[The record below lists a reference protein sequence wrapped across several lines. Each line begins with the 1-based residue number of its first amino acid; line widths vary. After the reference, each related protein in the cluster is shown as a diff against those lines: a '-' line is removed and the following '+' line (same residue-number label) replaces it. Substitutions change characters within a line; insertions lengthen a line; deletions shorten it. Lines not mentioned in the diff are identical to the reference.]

1 MLDTRLKE
9 TPLLSNQKSW
19 GEILEV
25 SPPPRSRGTQ
35 KRDSPEPQ
43 FNSFCAKEVIKNTTE
58 QEKALKEFCLTR
70 RQGSRRRLDQIG
82 IDQVGRVNKAAI
94 IDGRPWNG
102 LDNFVY
108 FRGGSMKQLW
118 TICFYLMH
126 LELWCST
133 VLLFH
138 PHFTT
143 TITQI
148 RSTKK
153 ETMLE

>member
-58 QEKALKEFCLTR
+58 QEK
-70 RQGSRRRLDQIG
+70 GSE
-82 IDQVGRVNKAAI
+82 RVLS
-94 IDGRPWNG
+94 D
-102 LDNFVY
+102 
-108 FRGGSMKQLW
+108 
-118 TICFYLMH
+118 
-126 LELWCST
+126 
-133 VLLFH
+133 
-138 PHFTT
+138 
-143 TITQI
+143 
-148 RSTKK
+148 K
-153 ETMLE
+153 ETRQQKAPGPDRYRPGRKSEQSSHYRWKTMKWPGQLRIL